1 MFICAVG
8 FAESL
13 KRKNSEP
20 TPERVPSPQ
29 PPPPIVEE
37 TAPIEAEG
45 QDSGRETRKNKKRVK
60 MAAKKKTPESETFE
74 PLVPETR
81 IVISALEEATLFTIQ
96 TTEEHLR
103 PDLDRDISEIQ
114 ADARDVVPMVRGNT
128 LKKNEEEKVSTTPN
142 V

>member
-74 PLVPETR
+74 PLD
-81 IVISALEEATLFTIQ
+81 TLLFSLNKFTQ
-96 TTEEHLR
+96 G
-103 PDLDRDISEIQ
+103 
-114 ADARDVVPMVRGNT
+114 VRGGLN
-128 LKKNEEEKVSTTPN
+128 SPYWR
-142 V
+142 